1 MPLAGLERLLALI
14 SNILLA
20 VAGLA
25 ITVMMIHVGADI
37 VAKAVFNRPIVA
49 TLEIVAWYYM
59 VATVFLPVAYIQV
72 RKKHLLVELFTRNMS
87 PARLALLEGVVAV
100 LTFVYVTTLAYL
112 TFEHAVE
119 TTIAG
124 EVQDATFFDLPTW
137 PARWLLPI
145 AFGTMALVLILQ
157 AVRDLT
163 YGITGRGA
171 PTPQPK
177 GEMVVEEA

>member
-1 MPLAGLERLLALI
+1 MVGIERALAVLSNVLLAI
-14 SNILLA
+14 
-20 VAGLA
+20 AGVA
-25 ITVMMIHVGADI
+25 ITAMMLHVSADI

-72 RKKHLLVELFTRNMS
+72 HKKHLLVELFTRNMS
-87 PARLALLEGVVAV
+87 AKRLAVLEGIVAV

-112 TFEHAVE
+112 TFEHAVA
-119 TTIAG
+119 TTISG

-137 PARWLLPI
+137 PARWLLPL
-145 AFGTMALVLILQ
+145 AFGTMAIVLVLQ

-163 YGITGRGA
+163 YGLTGRGA

-177 GEMVVEEA
+177 SDMVVEEA